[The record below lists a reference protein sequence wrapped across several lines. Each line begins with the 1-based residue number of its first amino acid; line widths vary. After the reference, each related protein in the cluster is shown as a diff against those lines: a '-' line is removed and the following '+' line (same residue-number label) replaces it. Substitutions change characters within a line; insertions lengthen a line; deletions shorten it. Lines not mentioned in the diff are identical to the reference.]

1 MKEVH
6 LVHNPTAGDEEH
18 NSEALKA
25 QIEAAGYS
33 CRYNSTKEKPWKKQ
47 VQEKADI
54 LAIAGGDGTV
64 RKVVRQLLKKGNAAE
79 MPLLGLLPVG
89 TANNFS
95 KTLYAPAVYKRQ
107 DTEALI
113 RSWQQ
118 ETIKRIDVGKVENIP
133 GTEFFL
139 EGFGFGIFP
148 YLMKEMKKGETIYN
162 SPDEELRGA
171 LRKLHQ
177 ILLSYEPR
185 QCKLEIDG
193 TDHSGKFYMVEVMN
207 IRSIG
212 PNMVLAPN
220 ADPTDGELEVVLVP
234 EAHMEKFSDFL
245 LNKLTESD
253 EPYQFHILRG
263 KKISIRWDGTRF
275 HADDRMLKLERERAI
290 KLEIN
295 KGVLPF
301 LVPEHESAN
310 G

>member
-1 MKEVH
+1 MKEIN

-18 NSEALKA
+18 NKEALTA
-25 QIEAAGYS
+25 QIEAAGFS
-33 CRYNSTKEKPWKKQ
+33 CRYNSTKEKRWKKE
-47 VQEKADI
+47 VLNEADI
-54 LAIAGGDGTV
+54 VAIAGGDGTV
-64 RKVVRQLLKKGNAAE
+64 RKVVRQLLKKDAATI
-79 MPLLGLLPVG
+79 PTLALLPLG

-95 KTLYAPAVYKRQ
+95 KTLYAPAVFDRQ
-107 DTEALI
+107 DTETLI

-118 ETIKRIDVGKVENIP
+118 QTIKRIDIGKVENIP

-148 YLMKEMKKGETIYN
+148 YLMKEMKKREEVFN
-162 SPDEELRGA
+162 SPEEELRGA

-185 QCKLEIDG
+185 FCKLEIDG

-234 EAHMEKFSDFL
+234 EAHMEKFSGFL
-245 LNKLTESD
+245 LDKLTETD
-253 EPYQFHILRG
+253 EPYHFHILRG

-275 HADDRMLKLERERAI
+275 HADDRMLKLERERCI
-290 KLEIN
+290 NLEIK

-301 LVPEHESAN
+301 LVPEHEPAN